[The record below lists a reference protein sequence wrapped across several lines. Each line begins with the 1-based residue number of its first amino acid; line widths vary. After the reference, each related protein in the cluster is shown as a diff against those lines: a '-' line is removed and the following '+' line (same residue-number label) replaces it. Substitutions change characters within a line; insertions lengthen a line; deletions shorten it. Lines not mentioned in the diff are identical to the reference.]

1 MLTFVSPSEM
11 QKWLEE
17 SLAQRPDIGL
27 RRAFVSIVLED
38 HNPFDSRAARKPRAG
53 FMLVV
58 MLFAAAVTCFC
69 YFNFVR

>member
-1 MLTFVSPSEM
+1 MLTFISPSEI
-11 QKWLEE
+11 QKWIEE

-27 RRAFVSIVLED
+27 RRAFVNIMLEG

-53 FMLVV
+53 FMLGAI
-58 MLFAAAVTCFC
+58 LFAAAVIFSC